1 MGEADVILG
10 IKIMRQGNRINLGQ
24 SHCVEKILKRFNM
37 LDKTPVSIPM
47 EPGMKFSKHTGQP
60 IPQLEYS
67 KVIGSLMYAMTCI
80 APDIAFA
87 VGKLSRFTSNLI
99 PHHWIAITRVL
110 RYLLHT
116 LDYGITYNGEPPILE
131 GYFDASWITNEEGN
145 CSTSFKVFI

>member
-1 MGEADVILG
+1 MILG
-10 IKIMRQGNRINLGQ
+10 IKIMRQGERIQLSQ
-24 SHCVEKILKRFNM
+24 PHYVDKILKWFST
-37 LDKTPVSIPM
+37 LDKVPISNPM
-47 EPGMKFSKHTGQP
+47 KLGMKFAKHTGSS
-60 IPQLEYS
+60 LKYL